1 MKKVTIQERP
11 KEINIDD
18 LEININQCQDNS
30 IKVSTKYNTV
40 EYVEGVLLIIDKEKQ
55 AKAAAHAWNKLSE
68 INFDTTKEKN
78 WKGEGFDEII
88 EERYLEVK
96 SYFKNEMEGI
106 TDFSDETKQ
115 IVKEMNNEL
124 TERDDEDIPR

>member
-1 MKKVTIQERP
+1 MKKVAIQERP

-30 IKVSTKYNTV
+30 IKILTKYNTV
-40 EYVEGVLLIIDKEKQ
+40 EYVEGVLLIIDKNKQ
-55 AKAAAHAWNKLSE
+55 AKALAHAWNKLNK
-68 INFDTTKEKN
+68 IHFDITKEKN
-78 WKGEGFDEII
+78 WEGEGFDEII

-96 SYFKNEMEGI
+96 SYFKNEMDGI

-115 IVKEMNNEL
+115 IAKEMNEEL
-124 TERDDEDIPR
+124 TKSKSDEL